1 MYVSVPKN
9 YGGVAFSQAKAKPSP
24 PPAPSDEKE
33 EKCEMPKELPPSP
46 DCQGCTRE
54 EGKNPLSCLLSAF
67 RGRERNGFDGEDFLL
82 LGLIALLIGKEG
94 NEDILLILA
103 MLLLT

>member
-9 YGGVAFSQAKAKPSP
+9 YGGVAFSHGQQKPPKEKDEPPKEEQAKETVANECASCK
-24 PPAPSDEKE
+24 KE
-33 EKCEMPKELPPSP
+33 E
-46 DCQGCTRE
+46 
-54 EGKNPLSCLLSAF
+54 KNPLSCLLSAF
-67 RGRERNGFDGEDFLL
+67 RGSGKNGFASEDFLL

>member
-9 YGGVAFSQAKAKPSP
+9 YGGVAFPRAQQKPP
-24 PPAPSDEKE
+24 PPAEKE
-33 EKCEMPKELPPSP
+33 EKQEEACEAAPLPKE
-46 DCQGCTRE
+46 CATCKKE
-54 EGKNPLSCLLSAF
+54 EKNPLSCLLSAF
-67 RGRERNGFDGEDFLL
+67 RGKGKNGFDSEDFLL